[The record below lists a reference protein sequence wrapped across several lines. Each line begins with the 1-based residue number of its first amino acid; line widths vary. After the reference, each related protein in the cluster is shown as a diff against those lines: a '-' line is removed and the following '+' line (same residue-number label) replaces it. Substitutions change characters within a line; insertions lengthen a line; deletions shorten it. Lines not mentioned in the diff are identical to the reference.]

1 MQVLLNTDHHVDGR
15 QEMADHLSK
24 VVKEALHRFGD
35 SITRVEA
42 HLSDANSHVKTT
54 PDEIHCTLEAR
65 VAGQEPI
72 VVKDHA
78 DTAHQAINGAVGK
91 LKRAVTTA
99 FEKHDPRRAGQAP
112 RDELLADVSA
122 DDSAST
128 S

>member
-15 QEMADHLSK
+15 QEMADHLSA

-35 SITRVEA
+35 HITRVEA

-65 VAGQEPI
+65 IAGQEPV

-78 DTAHQAINGAVGK
+78 ATAHQAITGAVGK
-91 LKRAVTTA
+91 LKRAVATV
-99 FEKHDPRRAGQAP
+99 FEKHDPRRAGTSV
-112 RDELLADVSA
+112 RDELAVDALDIAEPKKA
-122 DDSAST
+122 
-128 S
+128 